1 MRKYLYKPFVVLLSS
16 VLLWTGWTG
25 TGHAKAPEEAA
36 SVQWS
41 HLLESNDP
49 VDSSAGGKAVVVT
62 SDGGYIAVGFHGS
75 SLSDG
80 KSSYVVKV
88 NSNGEV
94 EWEKEIDVLH
104 SSGAYASNQAFS
116 ALEASDGSIFVGGE
130 IRDIDYGR
138 PRYVPFV
145 FKLSPEGELLW
156 EKAYPDMPYYLQSV
170 KLIQETSDG
179 GVFAAGEA
187 SRNGGDP
194 IHSFLLKINTDGDLV
209 WSETY
214 SIGFY
219 TEFESMVVTSDDG
232 VIAAGWR
239 GRFKHDWNHPFMAK
253 ISPNGELAW
262 LKTEET
268 DEIRSLVP
276 FGDGSFLLTRYHS
289 DKKSYDLQ
297 NMTEDGDLLWEKTSD
312 SLSASSIGDIVQTRP
327 IENGFAVISKHPAE
341 LSGKSYEYQI
351 TLLDE
356 FAVPQKTYLFGTP
369 GLNILAD
376 GISLDIHGFVFSG
389 EIMTNTGM
397 GYRSTMQLAKI
408 ALPSLEPSNPELA
421 KIEFQTDELKLGVG
435 QSAKSVV
442 NAVYSNAT
450 VTDVT
455 YSAIYESLDPGIASV
470 DPFGNITGVRPGTTI
485 ITAAYEGM
493 QASVTVEVTEGQTGP
508 GRFFLDSDEYS
519 LSVGTE
525 LDVAA
530 YFTDESGLTA
540 KVTGNTVFAADD
552 PAVAV
557 VDEYGNIRGISP
569 GITHITATY
578 NGHTYRASVWVVRPY
593 HPL

>member
-1 MRKYLYKPFVVLLSS
+1 MRKYLYKPFVVLLLS
-16 VLLWTGWTG
+16 VLFWTGWTG
-25 TGHAKAPEEAA
+25 SGHAKTPEEAA

-41 HLLESNDP
+41 HLLESGDP
-49 VDSSAGGKAVVVT
+49 VNSSAGGKAVAMT

-80 KSSYVVKV
+80 KSSYVVKM
-88 NSNGEV
+88 NGNGEM

-104 SSGAYASNQAFS
+104 PSGAYASNQAFS
-116 ALEASDGSIFVGGE
+116 VLEASDGSIFVGGE

-179 GVFAAGEA
+179 GVFVAGEA
-187 SRNGGDP
+187 SKNGGDP
-194 IHSFLLKINTDGDLV
+194 IHSFLLKINTDGDIA

-219 TEFESMVVTSDDG
+219 TQFESMVVTSDDG

-239 GRFKHDWNHPFMAK
+239 GRFKTDWDHPFMAK
-253 ISPNGELAW
+253 ISPNGKLAW

-276 FGDGSFLLTRYHS
+276 FGDGSFLLTRYNS
-289 DKKSYDLQ
+289 DEKCYYLQ
-297 NMTEDGDLLWEKTSD
+297 NRNEAGDILWEKTSD
-312 SLSASSIGDIVQTRP
+312 SLSASSIGDIVQTQP
-327 IENGFAVISKHPAE
+327 MENGFVVISKHPAE

-369 GLNILAD
+369 GLNILAG
-376 GISLDIHGFVFSG
+376 GISLNDHVLVFTG
-389 EIMTNTGM
+389 EIKTNTGM
-397 GYRSTMQLAKI
+397 GFRSTMQLAKI
-408 ALPSLEPSNPELA
+408 VLPSLEPSNPVLS
-421 KIEFQTDELKLGVG
+421 KLQFQTDMLKLPVG

-455 YSAIYESLDPGIASV
+455 YSAIYESFDPGIASV
-470 DPFGNITGVRPGTTI
+470 DPFGNITGVSPGTTI
-485 ITAAYEGM
+485 ITAAYEGL
-493 QASVTVEVTEGQTGP
+493 QASVTVEVTEGQTSP
-508 GRFFLDSDEYS
+508 GRFFLDSDDYS

-530 YFTDESGLTA
+530 YVTDEAGVTS
-540 KVTGNTVFAADD
+540 KVTENTAFTTDA
-552 PAVAV
+552 PSIAV

-569 GITHITATY
+569 GVTYITATY
-578 NGHTYRASVWVVRPY
+578 NGMTYRASVWVVRPY
-593 HPL
+593 SPL